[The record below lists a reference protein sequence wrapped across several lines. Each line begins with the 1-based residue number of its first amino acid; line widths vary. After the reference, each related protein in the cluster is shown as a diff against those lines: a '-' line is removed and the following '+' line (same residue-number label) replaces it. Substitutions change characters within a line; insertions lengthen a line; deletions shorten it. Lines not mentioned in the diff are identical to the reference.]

1 MVKNLSL
8 KLKLT
13 FLFSGLLLFI
23 LGGLGASFYG
33 YLRHFLLSNTAT
45 RVRAQAKPIIEHWL
59 YSELAEPPLVGYK
72 VRGGAPTSEYLK
84 EIAAPLARD
93 LTSRDTSALILD
105 KKGRILAAGKLLP
118 EEPPI
123 PPPKPKA
130 VNKALSGENEI
141 TYTTCFKE
149 NHLLVLLIPL
159 RKAPQAQEILGVV
172 QLATY
177 LRPVDQTLKG
187 FRDLLLA
194 SLVIAL
200 LIGAGLSSFLV
211 ASVLKPLDRM
221 ISVCQAIS
229 FGDLSQRVRLPERKD
244 EIGRLAHS
252 FDHMVEQLQRTFEAQ
267 RQFMANAAH
276 ELRTPLAA
284 IQGSLEVLLRGV
296 QDDPETAARLTK
308 AMFKETKRLARLC
321 EELLDLTRLQVA
333 KNLEKQSFEISPLLS
348 EILEQGKLLAPDRV
362 WELIKGPQ
370 GKILADP
377 DKLKQVLYNL
387 LENAIRH
394 TKSGDKIQI
403 GWEFSEKEVRLW
415 VSDEGEGIPSE
426 VLPYIFEPF
435 YSGHG
440 HRGKAGL
447 GLALAK
453 SIVEAHGGRISV
465 QSTPGHGATFTISLP
480 R

>member
-1 MVKNLSL
+1 M
-8 KLKLT
+8 
-13 FLFSGLLLFI
+13 
-23 LGGLGASFYG
+23 
-33 YLRHFLLSNTAT
+33 
-45 RVRAQAKPIIEHWL
+45 
-59 YSELAEPPLVGYK
+59 
-72 VRGGAPTSEYLK
+72 
-84 EIAAPLARD
+84 
-93 LTSRDTSALILD
+93 
-105 KKGRILAAGKLLP
+105 
-118 EEPPI
+118 
-123 PPPKPKA
+123 
-130 VNKALSGENEI
+130 
-141 TYTTCFKE
+141 
-149 NHLLVLLIPL
+149 LIPL

-177 LRPVDQTLKG
+177 LRPIDQTLKG

-200 LIGAGLSSFLV
+200 LIGAALSSLLV

-229 FGDLSQRVRLPERKD
+229 SGDLSQRVRLPERKD

-252 FDHMVEQLQRTFEAQ
+252 FDHMVEQLQRTFETQ

-296 QDDPETAARLTK
+296 QNDPETAARLTK
-308 AMFKETKRLARLC
+308 AMFRETKRLARLC

-333 KNLEKQSFEISPLLS
+333 QNLEKQSFEIGPFLS
-348 EILEQGKLLAPDRV
+348 KILEQGKLLAPDRV
-362 WELIKGPQ
+362 WELIEGPQ

-394 TKSGDKIQI
+394 TKSGDKIQL

-440 HRGKAGL
+440 RRGKAGL